1 MFRKAE
7 IEMLGGDD
15 CFEGSSEDHQIF
27 RQVFFGSDSGN
38 TTKRCLVT
46 GVINFESDSTKNVN
60 SSLSSN
66 NDNSVVTSGYEASAS
81 KDGSDF
87 TTKAKRLKLSGN
99 KHLDARDVKGSAFSG
114 FPNSDIAR
122 ETIPLHLVESS
133 NKGVSTS
140 SYLLKQSIEKGKEV
154 YLGGILTEKCKS
166 QNLDRSDGKEFKAIA
181 SPVSQESFAT
191 RMICAGASTPHSE
204 KACFS
209 PQLNNGS
216 KVSPNELIM
225 SKTCLKID
233 PKDDPRP
240 LIYKYVCKLL
250 NAARWKIEKRG
261 RSGRKYC
268 DTFYISPEGRKF
280 REFPSAWKSLG
291 GILLAGHKLMDT
303 STKKWTG
310 INDFW
315 SDLSLTL
322 LDMEENMK
330 NLNLANTRALWWSAL
345 EPFVIA
351 VFISKQVG
359 SLRRGNKVEVAR
371 ISIVDKLKKEDAI
384 CLNMISGCP
393 ESVLTVSEGSHL
405 VNDVDAIQEI
415 HSDLEVQTKIVPR
428 KVSSRLERQNI
439 VGKEIYGTDE
449 QEVSKGVVSKGVVAE
464 DMHESVMR
472 KKLHRRSKKVSDIKP
487 VSLDQHDSL
496 DSNSLDSLECQDK
509 EMSNIHLIAKGS
521 PDERLSNEKIKK
533 NPCCNLKKGRKKARK
548 HYSQDDDLMAST
560 IIRNKVKVCRSSQK
574 KKTQK
579 PKARTKKRNN
589 RGGCRLL
596 PRSTSNVENQLC
608 QGNWSNL
615 GPRTV
620 LSWLIATKVISRD
633 EVIQLRDPD
642 DDTVV
647 KTGLVTKDGVV
658 CTCCNRTVSL
668 SEFKN
673 HAGFNQNCPCLNL
686 FMGSGK
692 PLASCQLEAWSAEY
706 KARRN
711 GWKSVEASDDDP
723 NDDSCG
729 VCGDGGELICCDNCP
744 STFHQACLSMQ
755 VLPEGS
761 WYCSSCTC
769 WICSEL
775 VSDNAERYQD
785 FKCSH
790 CAHKYHGICLQ
801 GESKPR
807 KLSPETYF
815 CGKNCEKVYTGLSSR
830 VGVINPN
837 AAGLSWSI
845 LKCFQEDGNVHSA
858 RRLALKA
865 ECNSKLAVAL
875 SIMEESFQS
884 MIDPRTGIDMIPHVL
899 YNWGSNFARLDFDG
913 FYTVVVEKDDVMIS
927 VASIRVH
934 GVTIAEMPLAAT
946 CSKYRRQ
953 GMCRIL
959 VAAIE
964 ELLMSLKVE
973 KLVVAALPSLVET
986 WTEGFGFKP
995 MDDEERDALKR
1006 INLMVFPGTIL
1017 LKKTLYESTK
1027 TNIVNDVCL
1036 SKIQSEPS
1044 NKEAD
1049 QEPGLDKA
1057 GFPIHTKVESCDQM
1071 VPAGSDEDPAPGFP
1085 VPLGAKETELT
1096 SETENPS
1103 RDSNADDRPKKTR
1116 VSMGEKEEEEGLQEE
1131 VSKIS
1136 EEGKE
1141 MTKASSSSAAL
1152 EEVSDV
1158 GVVVVNNVSDDMLL
1172 CFDEQLDSDSSEE
1185 ENSE

>member
-1 MFRKAE
+1 MLRGAE
-7 IEMLGGDD
+7 FEMSGGDS
-15 CFEGSSEDHQIF
+15 FEGTYEDHQIF
-27 RQVFFGSDSGN
+27 RQVFFGSDPGN

-46 GVINFESDSTKNVN
+46 GVINFECDSSKNVN

-66 NDNSVVTSGYEASAS
+66 SVVTSGYACLQGSEASAS
-81 KDGSDF
+81 KDGSEVN
-87 TTKAKRLKLSGN
+87 TKAKRVKLSGN
-99 KHLDARDVKGSAFSG
+99 KHLDARDEKGSAFNG
-114 FPNSDIAR
+114 YPNSDIAR
-122 ETIPLHLVESS
+122 GIIPLHLVESS

-140 SYLLKQSIEKGKEV
+140 SYLLKQSIEKGREV
-154 YLGGILTEKCKS
+154 YLGGIVSGKFKS
-166 QNLDRSDGKEFKAIA
+166 QNLDKCDGKEFKAIA

-191 RMICAGASTPHSE
+191 RMVCAGASTPHSE
-204 KACFS
+204 KACFT
-209 PQLNNGS
+209 PD
-216 KVSPNELIM
+216 ELIM

-233 PKDDPRP
+233 PKEDPRP
-240 LIYKYVCKLL
+240 LLYKYVCKLL
-250 NAARWKIEKRG
+250 TAARWKIEKRK
-261 RSGRKYC
+261 RSAGRKHIE
-268 DTFYISPEGRKF
+268 TFYISPEGRKF
-280 REFPSAWKSLG
+280 REFGSAWKSLG
-291 GILLAGHKLMDT
+291 AILLADHKLMDT
-303 STKKWTG
+303 GTKKWTG

-322 LDMEENMK
+322 LDIEENLK

-345 EPFVIA
+345 EPFVVA

-359 SLRRGNKVEVAR
+359 SLRKGNKVEVAR
-371 ISIVDKLKKEDAI
+371 NSVLDKLKKEDAI
-384 CLNMISGCP
+384 SLNMISGCP

-405 VNDVDAIQEI
+405 VYDVDANQEI
-415 HSDLEVQTKIVPR
+415 HSDIEVQTKIFPR

-439 VGKEIYGTDE
+439 IGKEISGTHE
-449 QEVSKGVVSKGVVAE
+449 QEASKGVVASKLIAE

-472 KKLHRRSKKVSDIKP
+472 KNLHRRSKKISDIKP
-487 VSLDQHDSL
+487 APLDQHDSL

-509 EMSNIHLIAKGS
+509 EMGNIHLISKAS
-521 PDERLSNEKIKK
+521 RDERLRNEKMK
-533 NPCCNLKKGRKKARK
+533 NSCCNAKKGRKKARK
-548 HYSQDDDLMAST
+548 HYTQDDDLMVSKT
-560 IIRNKVKVCRSSQK
+560 IRNQGKGSRSSQK

-589 RGGCRLL
+589 KGGCRLL
-596 PRSTSNVENQLC
+596 PRSTSNVENQFC
-608 QGNWSNL
+608 QGNWSIL

-692 PLASCQLEAWSAEY
+692 PFASCQLEAWSAEY

-711 GWKSVEASDDDP
+711 GWRSEEASDDDP

-761 WYCSSCTC
+761 WYCSSCSC
-769 WICSEL
+769 QICSEL
-775 VSDNAERYQD
+775 VSDNGERSQD
-785 FKCSH
+785 FKCSQ

-801 GESKPR
+801 GISKRR
-807 KLSPETYF
+807 KLFPETYF

-837 AAGLSWSI
+837 ADGLSWSI
-845 LKCFQEDGNVHSA
+845 LKCFQEDGKVHSA

-875 SIMEESFQS
+875 SIMEESFLS
-884 MIDPRTGIDMIPHVL
+884 MVDPRTGIDMIPHVL

-913 FYTVVVEKDDVMIS
+913 FYTMVLEKDDVMIS

-934 GVTIAEMPLAAT
+934 GVTVAEMPLVAT

-959 VAAIE
+959 VANIE
-964 ELLMSLKVE
+964 EMLMSLKVE

-995 MDDEERDALKR
+995 MDDEERDALKS

-1017 LKKTLYESTK
+1017 LMKTLYESTK
-1027 TNIVNDVCL
+1027 PNTVKGVCL
-1036 SKIQSEPS
+1036 SKDRNNQS

-1049 QEPGLDKA
+1049 LESGLNKA
-1057 GFPIHTKVESCDQM
+1057 EFPMSTQVESCDQM
-1071 VPAGSDEDPAPGFP
+1071 VPSGSDEEPVPGLP
-1085 VPLGAKETELT
+1085 VPLGAEQTEPT
-1096 SETENPS
+1096 SETENPT
-1103 RDSNADDRPKKTR
+1103 RDSNADDRPKTTT
-1116 VSMGEKEEEEGLQEE
+1116 VSMGEEECLQEE
-1131 VSKIS
+1131 ISKFS

-1141 MTKASSSSAAL
+1141 VTRASSSSASL
-1152 EEVSDV
+1152 EEVSGV
-1158 GVVVVNNVSDDMLL
+1158 GVVVVVNNVSDEMLL
-1172 CFDEQLDSDSSEE
+1172 CVDEQLDSDSSQD
-1185 ENSE
+1185 SE